1 MMNKA
6 VLVGSPPLQE
16 ELLRPRRRQQPRQRP
31 RPWEGASLF
40 FLIGG
45 NGYVTINNMCQKK
58 SIIKKKASGHGVV
71 SYPLFINI
79 VIIRGNLST
88 IM

>member
-16 ELLRPRRRQQPRQRP
+16 ELLRPRRRQQPPQRP
-31 RPWEGASLF
+31 RPWEGTSLF

-45 NGYVTINNMCQKK
+45 NGYVNINAMGQKK

-71 SYPLFINI
+71 SCPIFINI
-79 VIIRGNLST
+79 MRGNLST